1 MLSLKHHALYWGLS
15 LSTIP
20 VTRLR
25 ELLIRYGLFPDSVN
39 DIHFPVICLTLYLL
53 IRYTLFLQDEK
64 LKEDTRDLVT
74 TFSGN
79 VIATNL
85 DGPTE
90 EQQIANESN
99 SNHANANGNG
109 IVNGNANGNGN
120 GNGNAN
126 GKAARGG
133 KGKKKFFRGANGKPR
148 ELQLGEESD
157 QNGNARLSNRNR
169 MPQSPLA
176 MPPDVSLR
184 RLRKASM
191 EKKKPTE
198 HFLLV
203 IASKHYSVLYFIS
216 LALLCTRKDW
226 VLGFD
231 DSAENRCVMS
241 AGRVLMTFMT
251 LGTLEPIRRD
261 WLWWPEVWFES
272 ALTTLDIWIR
282 IELLAPLIDIVE
294 TILYSIS
301 RRTHP
306 EWYKERE
313 ELFQRPL

>member
-1 MLSLKHHALYWGLS
+1 MIAMLSFKHHALYWALS

-20 VTRLR
+20 LTSLR
-25 ELLIRYGLFPDSVN
+25 ELLTKYGLFPDFVN

-53 IRYTLFLQDEK
+53 MRYTLSLQDEK
-64 LKEDTRDLVT
+64 VKEDMKDVVT
-74 TFSGN
+74 TFGGN
-79 VIATNL
+79 VIAANL
-85 DGPTE
+85 DEPTE
-90 EQQIANESN
+90 EQQIAKESN
-99 SNHANANGNG
+99 SNHTNT
-109 IVNGNANGNGN
+109 N

-133 KGKKKFFRGANGKPR
+133 KGKKKFVRGANRKPR
-148 ELQLGEESD
+148 ELQLGKESD

-169 MPQSPLA
+169 TPQSPLV

-203 IASKHYSVLYFIS
+203 TASKYYSVLYFMS

-226 VLGFD
+226 VLGFG

-241 AGRVLMTFMT
+241 AGRVLMTFMA
-251 LGTLEPIRRD
+251 LGTLEPIRLDVSGTPFYSQDKKRY
-261 WLWWPEVWFES
+261 LIC
-272 ALTTLDIWIR
+272 TL
-282 IELLAPLIDIVE
+282 
-294 TILYSIS
+294 
-301 RRTHP
+301 
-306 EWYKERE
+306 
-313 ELFQRPL
+313 